1 MKKRALIVFVITIL
15 SISAVQYVFGLS
27 TGITGLSGMN
37 GGNSCNLCHY
47 DGITP
52 EVSMSGPQIVL
63 PGATHIYSL
72 TISGGQEISGG
83 LNVAVTNGAL
93 LSLSSE
99 TRMENDE
106 ITHTAP
112 KSVNQNGDVVFSY
125 AWTAP
130 NITGTVPITMY
141 GAGNSVNGNGN
152 NSGDAAGLTT
162 LSITVMEL
170 NEKLYLPMIRQ

>member
-52 EVSMSGPQIVL
+52 EVSITGPQIVL
-63 PGATHIYSL
+63 PGTTQIYSL

-83 LNVAVTNGAL
+83 LNVAVTSGNL

-99 TRMENDE
+99 TQLLLDE

-112 KSVNQNGDVVFSY
+112 KSVNQDGAVVFSY